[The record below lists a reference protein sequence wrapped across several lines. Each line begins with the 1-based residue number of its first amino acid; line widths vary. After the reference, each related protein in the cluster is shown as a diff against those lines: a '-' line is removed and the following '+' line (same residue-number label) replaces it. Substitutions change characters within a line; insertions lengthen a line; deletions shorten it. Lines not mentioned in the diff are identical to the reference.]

1 MDAKE
6 NFWNTIKVLET
17 LNDTVWRRK
26 IKNFKSLDKAFMKTD
41 DNLLE
46 LPTCWKIDGQKT
58 AQIYSIHIE
67 T

>member
-26 IKNFKSLDKAFMKTD
+26 IKKFKSLDKGFMKTD
-41 DNLLE
+41 DNLLK
-46 LPTCWKIDGQKT
+46 LPTC
-58 AQIYSIHIE
+58 
-67 T
+67 